1 MSSISHQSIEQRLE
15 TYHIG
20 LTNARDVTELQSRL
34 AVFGYTPHKLNQ
46 LLALYQ
52 EVFDLY
58 MARANEYSEQ
68 LAATHAFQEAWHTA
82 HTDYIRLVKLGRII
96 LKDDYAA
103 YVKLTLNEE
112 RKKSF
117 SGWLTQARTFFNA
130 LLADSALLA
139 QYDRYGSDQDA
150 IQAAF
155 ALVQA
160 AEQANTAKVKE
171 TGEAQ
176 QATQERDAR
185 LDVLDS
191 NMSEFYSLARLA
203 CEDAPQLLE
212 MLGITVKSE

>member
-1 MSSISHQSIEQRLE
+1 MSSISHQSIEDRLNIYL
-15 TYHIG
+15 TG
-20 LTNARDVTELQSRL
+20 LTNARDVAELQSRV
-34 AVFGYTPHKLNQ
+34 AVFGYNPARLD
-46 LLALYQ
+46 LMLALRQ

-58 MARANEYSEQ
+58 IARQTEYSEQ
-68 LAATHAFQEAWHTA
+68 LAATRAFEEAWKTA

-96 LKDDYAA
+96 FKNDYAA

-117 SGWLTQARTFFNA
+117 SGWLTQARTFFSS
-130 LLADSALLA
+130 LLADSTLLERYT
-139 QYDRYGSDQDA
+139 QYGNPPDA
-150 IQAAF
+150 VNAAF
-155 ALVQA
+155 ALIQA

-191 NMSEFYSLARLA
+191 DMSEFYGLARLA

-212 MLGITVKSE
+212 MLGITVKVG

>member
-20 LTNARDVTELQSRL
+20 LTNARDVAELQSRL
-34 AVFGYTPHKLNQ
+34 AVFGYTPDKLNQ
-46 LLALYQ
+46 LLALYR

-58 MARANEYSEQ
+58 LARKNEYSGQ
-68 LAATHAFQEAWHTA
+68 LAATHAFQEAWHIA

-103 YVKLTLNEE
+103 FVKLTLNEE
-112 RKKSF
+112 RRKSF

-130 LLADSALLA
+130 LLADSVLLDRYA
-139 QYDRYGSDQDA
+139 QYGTPPDA
-150 IQAAF
+150 VKAAF
-155 ALVQA
+155 ALVEA
-160 AEQANTAKVKE
+160 AEQAHTAQMKE

-176 QATQERDAR
+176 QATKERDDR

-191 NMSEFYSLARLA
+191 DMAEFYALARLA

-212 MLGITVKSE
+212 MLGITVKGE

>member
-15 TYHIG
+15 TYHTG
-20 LTNARDVTELQSRL
+20 LTNARDVPELQSRL
-34 AVFGYTPHKLNQ
+34 AVFGYTPDRLNQ

-58 MARANEYSEQ
+58 LAQKNEFSEQ
-68 LAATHAFQEAWHTA
+68 LAATHAFQEAWHMA
-82 HTDYIRLVKLGRII
+82 HNDYIRLIKLGRII
-96 LKDDYAA
+96 LKNDYAA
-103 YVKLTLNEE
+103 YVKLTLNQE

-117 SGWLTQARTFFNA
+117 SGWLTQARTFFNS
-130 LLADSALLA
+130 LLADSGVLA
-139 QYDRYGSDQDA
+139 QYNRYGTDQDA

-191 NMSEFYSLARLA
+191 KMSKFYSLARLA

-212 MLGITVKSE
+212 MLGITVKGD